1 MPVLLFLIDTSA
13 SMNQR
18 THLGTT
24 YLDIAKGAVET
35 FMKLRGRDPAS
46 RGDRYM
52 LINFED
58 VPLGIKAGW
67 KESHATFMTELRNLQ
82 AAGLTTIGQSLRTAF
97 DLLNLNRL
105 VSGIDNYGQGRN
117 PFFLEPS
124 IIVAITDGNKLTSS
138 GGVQDELHLPLTTPL
153 PGSELTK
160 EPFRWD
166 QRLFSLVLRIPGH
179 ATVEPEP
186 LGGVPPDDS
195 AITPMCEVTGGRS
208 YSVFSSSAC

>member
-52 LINFED
+52 LVNFED
-58 VPLGIKAGW
+58 VPFGIKAGW

-82 AAGLTTIGQSLRTAF
+82 ATGLTTIGQSLRNAF

-105 VSGIDNYGQGRN
+105 VTGIDNYGQSYKHQPPPYCGPTHPQPYDTIMTASPSSRSN
-117 PFFLEPS
+117 VAFFFSFPP
-124 IIVAITDGNKLTSS
+124 IID
-138 GGVQDELHLPLTTPL
+138 
-153 PGSELTK
+153 
-160 EPFRWD
+160 
-166 QRLFSLVLRIPGH
+166 
-179 ATVEPEP
+179 
-186 LGGVPPDDS
+186 
-195 AITPMCEVTGGRS
+195 
-208 YSVFSSSAC
+208 

>member
-52 LINFED
+52 LINLED

-67 KESHATFMTELRNLQ
+67 KESHATFMMELRNLQ

-105 VSGIDNYGQGRN
+105 VSGIDNYGQ
-117 PFFLEPS
+117 
-124 IIVAITDGNKLTSS
+124 VCCT
-138 GGVQDELHLPLTTPL
+138 
-153 PGSELTK
+153 
-160 EPFRWD
+160 
-166 QRLFSLVLRIPGH
+166 QR
-179 ATVEPEP
+179 
-186 LGGVPPDDS
+186 
-195 AITPMCEVTGGRS
+195 
-208 YSVFSSSAC
+208 